1 MARQK
6 TTRPVPLSPI
16 SGRVQ
21 PRIGGARRLTP
32 IAMSTHIRDAFRA
45 VDPGFEAVRTERGA
59 GYRWVDGS
67 ALEGAGLT
75 RFRDPC

>member
-1 MARQK
+1 MK
-6 TTRPVPLSPI
+6 
-16 SGRVQ
+16 
-21 PRIGGARRLTP
+21 
-32 IAMSTHIRDAFRA
+32 HIRDTFRA